1 MTSFRKRVI
10 FCDFDGTITNND
22 NIISIFKHFNPPGW
36 ESIKDDILSQRI
48 SVRRGVGQMF
58 SLLPSSRKEEI
69 IRYAIDQAEIRPGFE
84 EFIQYC
90 REHGIK
96 LLITSGGIDFFVYP
110 ILSRYAIPVE
120 DIYCNGSDF
129 SGETIR
135 IVWPHPCDPHCDV
148 DCGMCKTS
156 VIRSYD
162 SRLYEKIVIGDS
174 ITDLAGSKL
183 ADFTIARDYLL
194 KKCEELGLVH
204 QPFTTFFDVIDIL
217 NGAPLAK

>member
-22 NIISIFKHFNPPGW
+22 NIINIFKHFNPPGW
-36 ESIKDDILSQRI
+36 EAIKDDILSQRI
-48 SVRRGVGQMF
+48 SVRQGVGQMF
-58 SLLPSSRKEEI
+58 SLLPASRKEEI
-69 IRYAIDQAEIRPGFE
+69 VRYAIDHAEIRPGFE
-84 EFIQYC
+84 EFIQFC
-90 REHGIK
+90 RDHEIK

-110 ILSRYAIPVE
+110 ILSRYAIPTE
-120 DIYCNGSDF
+120 DIYCNESDF

-135 IVWPHPCDPHCDV
+135 IVWPYPCDEHCDV

-162 SRLYEKIVIGDS
+162 GKLYEKIVIGDS
-174 ITDLAGSKL
+174 ITDLAGAKL

-194 KKCEELGLVH
+194 KKCEELGLAH

-217 NGAPLAK
+217 NGAPLTK